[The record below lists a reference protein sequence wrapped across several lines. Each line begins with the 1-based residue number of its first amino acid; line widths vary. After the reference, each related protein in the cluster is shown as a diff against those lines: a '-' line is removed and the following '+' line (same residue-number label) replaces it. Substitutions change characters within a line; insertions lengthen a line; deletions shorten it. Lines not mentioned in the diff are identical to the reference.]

1 MNYKSFII
9 ERRKGSIIFISINR
23 PEKGNSISDL
33 LIEEFIDFFSKTQSK
48 SGARVVIIRGVGEK
62 FFCAGADV
70 GDLSEK
76 SISDYRESALQ
87 YSLFYESIR
96 RSQLISIATVNGLA
110 LGGGCGLVAACDI
123 AIASKTAKFGLP
135 EINLGVAPTIVLLP
149 VMRAIGTKMAFLL
162 ASTGNFISSDR
173 ALKIGL
179 ISSVVEDEKL
189 DNEAEKL
196 ALKLAGKSRIVLS
209 FVKQA
214 IQGADEF
221 NYPRAYEYLKE
232 FSTYNILTED
242 SKEGL
247 SAFKENRQPVWKH
260 R

>member
-9 ERRKGSIIFISINR
+9 DRKESIIFISINR
-23 PEKGNSISDL
+23 PQKGNSISDL
-33 LIEEFIDFFSKTQSK
+33 LIEEFIDFFSKTPLEI
-48 SGARVVIIRGVGEK
+48 GARVALIRGVGKK
-62 FFCAGADV
+62 FFCAGADI
-70 GDLSEK
+70 GDFSKK
-76 SISDYRESALQ
+76 SISDHREGALR

-96 RSQLISIATVNGLA
+96 RSQLISIASVNGLA
-110 LGGGCGLVAACDI
+110 LGGGCGLAAACDI
-123 AIASKTAKFGLP
+123 AIASKTARFGLP

-149 VMRAIGTKMAFLL
+149 VMRAIGIKMTFLM
-162 ASTGNFISSDR
+162 ASKGNFISSDK
-173 ALKIGL
+173 ALRIGL
-179 ISSVVEDEKL
+179 VSSVVEDEQL

-196 ALKLAGKSRIVLS
+196 ALELAGKSRIVLS

-232 FSTYNILTED
+232 SSTYNLLTED

-247 SAFKENRQPVWKH
+247 SAFNENRRPIWKH